1 MEREQMKIDKTT
13 QDLLNAAVMAKHL
26 RIDPPRSEAR
36 RKFAI
41 TTGCANLTLFGQMI
55 QGDGGSAVIEVYES
69 DVEALF
75 SLVEDATPEQIALAR
90 ADYESELKL
99 AETGEQSD
107 RHYMPSFEGSF
118 KTMFRRD
125 PKPIIAIEEITD
137 EAPKKTRTRKG

>member
-13 QDLLNAAVMAKHL
+13 QDLMNAAVMAKHL
-26 RIDPPRSEAR
+26 RIDPPRLEAR

-75 SLVEDATPEQIALAR
+75 SR
-90 ADYESELKL
+90 
-99 AETGEQSD
+99 
-107 RHYMPSFEGSF
+107 
-118 KTMFRRD
+118 
-125 PKPIIAIEEITD
+125 
-137 EAPKKTRTRKG
+137 